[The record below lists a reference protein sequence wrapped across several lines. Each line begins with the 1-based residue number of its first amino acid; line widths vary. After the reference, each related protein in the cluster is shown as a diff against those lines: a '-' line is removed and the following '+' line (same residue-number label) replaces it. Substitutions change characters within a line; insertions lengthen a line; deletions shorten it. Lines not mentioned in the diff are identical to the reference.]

1 MKVDKTISDLIAEY
15 KNARICEEKTYKNY
29 MSIYN
34 DWEKLAFADGHYRVE
49 NDEELELKAQLNIA
63 YKAYEDAKNELRFI
77 SKYAL
82 DALIKEFDL

>member
-34 DWEKLAFADGHYRVE
+34 DWEKLAFDDGHYGVE
-49 NDEELELKAQLNIA
+49 NDEDLELKARLDIA

-82 DALIKEFDL
+82 DALIKEFNL